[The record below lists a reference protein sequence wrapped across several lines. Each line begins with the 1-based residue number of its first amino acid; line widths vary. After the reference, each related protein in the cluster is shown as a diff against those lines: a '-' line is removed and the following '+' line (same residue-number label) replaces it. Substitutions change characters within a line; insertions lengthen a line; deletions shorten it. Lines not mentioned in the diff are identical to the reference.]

1 MYCKLN
7 LTMRNLGT
15 NELLDLYFNISP
27 NKFSQ
32 KWAEKLHVDFL
43 DNDVSWIQK
52 DFLNH
57 SWDYNLTPN
66 SKTKEWLCKELN
78 WHIEYLDNIFASMDG
93 FYYTINMHFDHNTVD
108 QPQLNEI
115 HRHFELLSL
124 DVENKDLNTTWMKQY
139 LPDQKRD
146 AIFNS
151 IWQLNL
157 LCHQI
162 EGRLIPVDKSDKYE
176 SWGEKFYP
184 RSGLVVCIRPE
195 AKCLLDIHDG
205 DYDEFKM
212 EDREFGDVV
221 LHYPQTGKPILQ
233 TYTSNDTNIP
243 MDQLSPN
250 KFLSGEF
257 DVAFNTYPHVDWEDY
272 KQWCTTNN
280 VDINDKS
287 NALGHCVLAKMD
299 KTNFGDKAV
308 VDIHDEIQP
317 YSDLYTITLLNEDSD
332 TIASKTYEQSWID
345 QYQESFQKKYGF
357 SRNLFE

>member
-1 MYCKLN
+1 M
-7 LTMRNLGT
+7 
-15 NELLDLYFNISP
+15 
-27 NKFSQ
+27 
-32 KWAEKLHVDFL
+32 
-43 DNDVSWIQK
+43 IQK
-52 DFLNH
+52 DFLNLV
-57 SWDYNLTPN
+57 DYNLTDP
-66 SKTKEWLCKELN
+66 KTKEWLCKELN
-78 WHIEYLDNIFASMDG
+78 WHIEYLDNIFASMNG
-93 FYYTINMHFDHNTVD
+93 FDYKINMHFDHNTVD

-146 AIFNS
+146 AIYNS
-151 IWQLNL
+151 IWHLNL

-162 EGRLIPVDKSDKYE
+162 EGRLTPVDKSDKYE

-212 EDREFGDVV
+212 EDRVFGDVV

-257 DVAFNTYPHVDWEDY
+257 DVVFNSYPHVDWEDY

-280 VDINDKS
+280 VDINDNKCIGT
-287 NALGHCVLAKMD
+287 LCV
-299 KTNFGDKAV
+299 
-308 VDIHDEIQP
+308 
-317 YSDLYTITLLNEDSD
+317 
-332 TIASKTYEQSWID
+332 SKN
-345 QYQESFQKKYGF
+345 G
-357 SRNLFE
+357 